1 MNAETEIIKQL
12 KSIDESINRFSTC
25 FHADFDGI
33 TIHQTLE
40 DIKVIN
46 SDIELNLK
54 KIADVLE
61 KQLFN
66 QIEVNKRILKNLTT
80 EDDAGQPV

>member
-1 MNAETEIIKQL
+1 MSVETEIIKQL

-25 FHADFDGI
+25 FHTDFEGT

-46 SDIELNLK
+46 NDIELNLK
-54 KIADVLE
+54 RIADVLE

-66 QIEVNKRILKNLTT
+66 QIEVNKRILKNLTN
-80 EDDAGQPV
+80 EDDAGQPI

>member
-1 MNAETEIIKQL
+1 MDNDLLIQL
-12 KSIDESINRFSTC
+12 KNIDESINRFSTC
-25 FHADFDGI
+25 FVEEYAGV

-40 DIKVIN
+40 EIKVIN
-46 SDIELNLK
+46 DDISKSLS

-66 QIEVNKRILKNLTT
+66 QIEVNKRILKNLTI
-80 EDDAGQPV
+80 DDAGQNI